1 MDSDSV
7 VTRLIGLIYR
17 AQEAEMDFLGNLSEG
32 ERAAQGTYENW
43 APKDLI
49 AHTNYWRR
57 RAVESLAYAS
67 REQNPPTY
75 PDYEQLNSET
85 FEENRGLPLEMQ
97 LREAKTVIKA
107 LIDALHRFDDED
119 LTDPQRYPWRKG
131 QPLIAYV
138 ISNAYMHP
146 ITHLCQN
153 YLKLGDQASAFRLQE
168 AAIKDISEV
177 DSNPASRSLAI
188 YDLACFFAQTGNIDK
203 AVEHLAEV
211 LPHSPELA
219 AWSRQDP
226 DLAPLQKDPRYLDLV
241 KG

>member
-17 AQEAEMDFLGNLSEG
+17 AQEAELDFLGNLSEG
-32 ERAAQGTYENW
+32 ERVAQGTYDNW

-57 RAVESLAYAS
+57 RAVEALAYLS
-67 REQNPPTY
+67 RGQNPPAY
-75 PDYEQLNSET
+75 PEYEQVNRET
-85 FEENRGLPLEMQ
+85 FEENRDLPLEFQ
-97 LREAKTVIKA
+97 LRESKTTVRA
-107 LIDALHRFDDED
+107 LIDALDRFDDEE

-177 DSNPASRSLAI
+177 DANPASRSLAV

-203 AVEHLAEV
+203 AVENLAEV
-211 LPHSPELA
+211 LPQSPELA

-226 DLAPLQKDPRYLDLV
+226 DLVVLQNDPRYLALV